1 MKAIFAREVHTYYT
15 TMTGWLFGAFLLLFS
30 GIYTMAL
37 CLNGGYAQFE
47 YVLGNMSFVFLIVTP
62 ILTMRVFAEERRQ
75 KTDQLLYSLP
85 MGLSR
90 VVLGKYCGLL
100 AVLALPL
107 AVTGLYPLIL
117 RLYGNVNLKVAYSAL
132 LGFFLLGAALLA
144 VGMYLSSLTDSIVG
158 SAAVCFVVVLVNYYL
173 SALASYVPTGDVAAL
188 CALLFLS
195 ALAAFVVLHLTQ
207 SPLAGLAA
215 LAVCGGA
222 VAAAW
227 FLARDA
233 FDGLLPA
240 LFNKL
245 CLFESFYGFL
255 DGVFD
260 WTALCLLV
268 SVCAV
273 FTVLTVQSLEK
284 RRWSE

>member
-1 MKAIFAREVHTYYT
+1 M
-15 TMTGWLFGAFLLLFS
+15 
-30 GIYTMAL
+30 
-37 CLNGGYAQFE
+37 
-47 YVLGNMSFVFLIVTP
+47 
-62 ILTMRVFAEERRQ
+62 
-75 KTDQLLYSLP
+75 
-85 MGLSR
+85 
-90 VVLGKYCGLL
+90 
-100 AVLALPL
+100 
-107 AVTGLYPLIL
+107 
-117 RLYGNVNLKVAYSAL
+117 NLKVAYSAL

-240 LFNKL
+240 LFKKL

-273 FTVLTVQSLEK
+273 FPVLTVQSLEK
-284 RRWSE
+284 DVYKRQFLLFPAKSLRSLSRGPRKNWTALHAKGPVLCRAFLIPVSYTHLDVYKRQIFLSSKKAPFG